1 MLSQYDDPRHQVQR
15 NYLKI
20 LTLPLTLLS
29 TAVLGAG
36 LLGNSAQTPTVLPV
50 EKAIVVARPSH
61 TEVALSMAPGVYLY
75 DERTWVET
83 VDGTRLETA
92 RPDGTPYDDPLFGL
106 TPIHR
111 GDILLT
117 LSNPPERVVL
127 HYQGC
132 ADIGF
137 CYPPMQ
143 TELSFSR

>member
-15 NYLKI
+15 NCLKI
-20 LTLPLTLLS
+20 LTLPLALAS

-36 LLGNSAQTPTVLPV
+36 LLGSPTQTPTVLPV
-50 EKAIVVARPSH
+50 EEAIVVERPSKAEI
-61 TEVALSMAPGVYLY
+61 TLSMAPGVYLY

-83 VDGTRLETA
+83 ADGTRLETK
-92 RPDGTPYDDPLFGL
+92 RPNGTPYDDPLFGL

-111 GDILLT
+111 GNILLT